1 MVTFD
6 IGLSSKEDL
15 DNIDNDNEVDDDVD
29 ESSSDNEEMKKMLK
43 VGKKK
48 EADELNR
55 STNIL
60 MILQK
65 RFVKMNIFEENL
77 SSQIISH
84 STTKRCMK
92 TKIQWDKNNLNSM

>member
-92 TKIQWDKNNLNSM
+92 TKIQWDKNNLNLM

>member
-29 ESSSDNEEMKKMLK
+29 ESSSDNEEMKKILQ

-60 MILQK
+60 MIL
-65 RFVKMNIFEENL
+65 
-77 SSQIISH
+77 
-84 STTKRCMK
+84 
-92 TKIQWDKNNLNSM
+92 